1 MSEKTENFS
10 GKRNAKQTKTKNQM
24 DILQFKNILHE
35 IEISGDNF
43 NGKYK

>member
-10 GKRNAKQTKTKNQM
+10 GKRNAKQTKNQM